1 MANLPI
7 PDKTA
12 LTHSEK
18 LSQLIRAEM
27 TNAGG
32 SLSFS
37 RFMQLALYAPGLGYY
52 SAGNHKF
59 GKSGDFMTAP
69 EISPLFARCVAKQ
82 CQQILA
88 ALGGGD
94 IIEFGAGSGVF
105 AKDLL
110 LELEKLNRL
119 PEHYF
124 ILELSAD
131 LRARQTQ
138 LFSIHCPHL
147 LPRIQWLD
155 TLPTQPIDGIIF
167 ANEVLDAMPVDCF
180 VFNDNTLTERSVIWG
195 NNQFSWQNTAP
206 NPELTLGV
214 KTIQDE
220 CDLGENYQS
229 EINLMLPAWIKSVT
243 QCLHRGL
250 ILLIDYGYGRREYYH
265 PDRSKGTL
273 SCFYQHYQHNDPL
286 ILPGLQDITAH
297 VDFTSLAESAA
308 NAGLNIAGF
317 TSQAAFLLACGLIS
331 LADEVLNLSEA
342 EKFTQNQAIK
352 TLTLPSEMGDVIKV
366 MGLLKNLET
375 ELVGFSLLDR
385 RRDL

>member
-1 MANLPI
+1 MANLPT
-7 PDKTA
+7 PNKTA
-12 LTHSEK
+12 IAHSEK

-27 TNAGG
+27 SDVGG
-32 SLSFS
+32 NLRFS

-69 EISPLFARCVAKQ
+69 EISPLFARCVARQ
-82 CQQILA
+82 CQQILTE
-88 ALGGGD
+88 LSGGD
-94 IIEFGAGSGVF
+94 ILEFGAGSGVF

-110 LELEKLNRL
+110 LELEELNCL

-124 ILELSAD
+124 ILEISAD
-131 LRARQTQ
+131 LRARQMR
-138 LFSIHCPHL
+138 LFSLHCPHL
-147 LPRIQWLD
+147 LSRIQWLD
-155 TLPTQPIDGIIF
+155 TLPKQPIDGIIF

-180 VFNDNTLTERSVIWG
+180 VFSHNTSAELSVTWE
-195 NNQFSWQNTAP
+195 NNQFSWQHTVP
-206 NPELTLGV
+206 SPELALRV
-214 KTIQDE
+214 KAIQDE
-220 CDLGENYQS
+220 CDLAENYQS
-229 EINLMLPAWIKSVT
+229 EINLMLPAWIQSVAESM
-243 QCLHRGL
+243 HRGL

-273 SCFYQHYQHNDPL
+273 SCFYQHHQHSDPL
-286 ILPGLQDITAH
+286 ILPGLQDMTAH
-297 VDFTSLAESAA
+297 VDFTAVAESAA
-308 NAGLNIAGF
+308 NGGLNVAGF
-317 TSQAAFLLACGLIS
+317 TTQAAFLLACDLIS
-331 LADEVLNLSEA
+331 LAEGAANLSET

-375 ELVGFSLLDR
+375 ELAGFSLLDR